1 MSFSNPHPVIASL
14 PVVPRQ
20 NPYVA
25 PQPPPIF
32 APAVA
37 PNSNVVIPAAEI
49 HIGTPPKRSSDDRRS
64 ALFRF
69 HFNNFD
75 RADAAKVETPTFVC
89 FDHEWKFRL
98 HPKGK
103 KDGKVS
109 ASLEHISACP
119 VRVAYDV
126 GVPAAKTFVPMGEF
140 LDFGR
145 DSQSKPV
152 PLGKHADMVRS
163 EGGVLQNGTLTVEL
177 FMRLDAE
184 NSPGCVHF
192 IPSNPF
198 DEQMRRLFLDEE
210 TADVCF
216 EVSGRTTKTSPSKA
230 DSGIPTNEAAPV
242 WEWKCNK
249 CEVKNSMNEKECT
262 SCKSPFRA
270 GVTSLKVH
278 APVRFPAHRVIL
290 KMCAPTLY
298 ELCECESYSMTSP
311 VPICGTDPDVFKQ
324 LLNYV
329 YGRSTAKID
338 WEKYSKE
345 MIDCA
350 DKFGVPSLK
359 MEAEV
364 WYLKYHKL
372 TLENVV
378 GTLLYADAKHCAL
391 LKEKATMFVLQ
402 NVHDILS
409 SEYFGGM
416 TQSESILREILM
428 VGDIVRRGPSAN
440 DVTFKTLTI
449 DDLRTR
455 LHDKGLDFDGTR
467 EMLLSRLEKKSNES
481 VSYSE
486 V

>member
-25 PQPPPIF
+25 PQPPPLF

-37 PNSNVVIPAAEI
+37 PNSDNVVIPAAEI
-49 HIGTPPKRSSDDRRS
+49 HIGTPPKRSSDDRQS

-98 HPKGK
+98 HPRGK

-109 ASLEHISACP
+109 ASLVHVSACS

-242 WEWKCNK
+242 WEWKCN
-249 CEVKNSMNEKECT
+249 N
-262 SCKSPFRA
+262 
-270 GVTSLKVH
+270 
-278 APVRFPAHRVIL
+278 
-290 KMCAPTLY
+290 
-298 ELCECESYSMTSP
+298 YSMTSP

-402 NVHDILS
+402 NAHDILS

-449 DDLRTR
+449 NDLRTR

-481 VSYSE
+481 VSYS
-486 V
+486 